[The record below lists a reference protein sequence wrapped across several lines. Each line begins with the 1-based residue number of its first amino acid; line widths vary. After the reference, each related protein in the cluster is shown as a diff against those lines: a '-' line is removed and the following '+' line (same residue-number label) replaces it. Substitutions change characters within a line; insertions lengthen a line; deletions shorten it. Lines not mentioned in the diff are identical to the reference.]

1 MEFLD
6 GAATWFRNARIVT
19 ADRVFTGCLRV
30 EGGRIEEIGEDGSSG
45 AGLDF
50 QGDYLLPGLIE
61 LHTDHLESHYVPR
74 PAVTWHA
81 GSAVLAYDAQI
92 AAAGITTVFD
102 SFRVGVD
109 EYDAGGQLG
118 DEVAPLAEAVRRA
131 AEAGLLRADHLTHLR
146 CEVPAPN
153 VVDSLNELLASHSAE
168 LISLMDH
175 TPGQRQFRDLE
186 KYFIYYSGKSGRS
199 QADLEQ
205 VARERQKVGR
215 ARALENRPRIVE
227 VARTRGIALASHDD
241 TTAEEVALA
250 HRDGVTIAEF
260 PTTLEAAAASRAAGM
275 ATVMGAPNV
284 VRGGSHSGNASAR
297 QLAEAGQLDILP
309 SDYVPAALLM
319 AAFRLADAPAVGG
332 LAGAMRLVSK
342 APAEATGLKD
352 RGEIA
357 VGRRADL
364 LRVARHDGEPVVRA
378 VWREGRRVA
387 CGNSGLRAESR
398 PAHALTH
405 HAAQYA
411 SVGGHAPAG
420 DMDSHG
426 VMSITSPVESRA

>member
-19 ADRVFTGCLRV
+19 ADRVFLGCLRV
-30 EGGRIEEIGEDGSSG
+30 EDGLIAEIGEDGSSG
-45 AGLDF
+45 AGVDF
-50 QGDYLLPGLIE
+50 EGDYLLPGLIE

-109 EYDAGGQLG
+109 EYEVGARLG
-118 DEVAPLAEAVRRA
+118 DKVAPLIQAVRRA
-131 AEAGLLRADHLTHLR
+131 ADAGLLRADHLTHLR
-146 CEVPAPN
+146 CEVPALN
-153 VVDSLNELLASHSAE
+153 VVDTLNALLAAHSAE

-186 KYFIYYSGKSGRS
+186 KYFTYYSGKSGRP
-199 QADLEQ
+199 QTDLEE
-205 VARERQKVGR
+205 VARERQRVGR

-227 VARTRGIALASHDD
+227 IARARGIALASHDD

-250 HRDGVTIAEF
+250 HREGITIAEF
-260 PTTLEAAAASRAAGM
+260 PTTLEAASASRASGM

-297 QLAEAGQLDILP
+297 ALAEAGELDILS

-319 AAFRLADAPAVGG
+319 AAFRLADTPAVGG
-332 LAGAMRLVSK
+332 LAGAVRLVSK
-342 APAEATGLKD
+342 APAEATGLTD

-357 VGRRADL
+357 AGRRADL

-378 VWREGRRVA
+378 VWRQGRRVA
-387 CGNSGLRAESR
+387 
-398 PAHALTH
+398 
-405 HAAQYA
+405 
-411 SVGGHAPAG
+411 
-420 DMDSHG
+420 
-426 VMSITSPVESRA
+426 

>member
-6 GAATWFRNARIVT
+6 GVATWFRNARIVT
-19 ADRVFTGCLRV
+19 ADRVFIGFLEVRD
-30 EGGRIEEIGEDGSSG
+30 GLIEAIGEGRSAG
-45 AGLDF
+45 AGIDF

-109 EYDAGGQLG
+109 EYDAGAQLD

-131 AEAGLLRADHLTHLR
+131 ADAGLMRADHLTHLR
-146 CEVPAPN
+146 CEVPALN
-153 VVDSLNELLASHSAE
+153 VVESLNALLAAHSAD

-199 QADLEQ
+199 QADLAE
-205 VARERQKVGR
+205 VARERQKVGQ

-227 VARTRGIALASHDD
+227 IAKARGIALASHDD

-297 QLAEAGQLDILP
+297 ELAEAGHLDILS

-319 AAFRLADAPAVGG
+319 AAFRLADTPAVGG
-332 LAGAMRLVSK
+332 LAGAIRLVSK

-352 RGEIA
+352 RGEVA
-357 VGRRADL
+357 MGRRADL
-364 LRVARHDGEPVVRA
+364 LRVATHDGEPVVRA

-387 CGNSGLRAESR
+387 
-398 PAHALTH
+398 
-405 HAAQYA
+405 
-411 SVGGHAPAG
+411 
-420 DMDSHG
+420 
-426 VMSITSPVESRA
+426 

>member
-19 ADRVFTGCLRV
+19 ADRVFIGCLKV
-30 EGGRIEEIGEDGSSG
+30 EDGRIDEIGEHDSRG
-45 AGLDF
+45 AGIDF

-61 LHTDHLESHYVPR
+61 LHTDHLESHYFPR
-74 PAVTWHA
+74 RAVTWHA

-109 EYDAGGQLG
+109 EFDVGAQLG
-118 DEVAPLAEAVRRA
+118 DEAALLAEAIRRA
-131 AEAGLLRADHLTHLR
+131 ADADLLRADHLTHLR
-146 CEVPAPN
+146 CEVAAPN
-153 VVDSLNELLASHSAE
+153 VVDSLHAVLASHSAQ

-175 TPGQRQFRDLE
+175 SPGQRQYRDLE

-199 QADLEQ
+199 RADLAE
-205 VARERQKVGR
+205 VAGERQRIGGI
-215 ARALENRPRIVE
+215 RALENRPRIVE
-227 VARTRGIALASHDD
+227 IAKARGIALASHDD

-260 PTTLEAAAASRAAGM
+260 PTTLEAAAASRVAGM

-297 QLAEAGQLDILP
+297 ELAEAGQLDILS

-319 AAFRLADAPAVGG
+319 AAFRIADAPAVGG

-364 LRVARHDGEPVVRA
+364 LRVATHDGEPVVRA
-378 VWREGRRVA
+378 VWREGAASRRREIQFARPRRVQ
-387 CGNSGLRAESR
+387 CML
-398 PAHALTH
+398 
-405 HAAQYA
+405 
-411 SVGGHAPAG
+411 
-420 DMDSHG
+420 
-426 VMSITSPVESRA
+426 

>member
-19 ADRVFTGCLRV
+19 ADRVFIGCLKV
-30 EGGRIEEIGEDGSSG
+30 EDGRIDEIGEHDSRG
-45 AGLDF
+45 AGIDF

-61 LHTDHLESHYVPR
+61 LHTDHLESHYFPR
-74 PAVTWHA
+74 RAVTWHA

-109 EYDAGGQLG
+109 EFDVGAQLG
-118 DEVAPLAEAVRRA
+118 DEAALLAEAIRRA
-131 AEAGLLRADHLTHLR
+131 ADADLLRADHLTHLR
-146 CEVPAPN
+146 CEVAAPN
-153 VVDSLNELLASHSAE
+153 VVDSLHAVLASHSAQ

-175 TPGQRQFRDLE
+175 SPGQRQYRDLE

-199 QADLEQ
+199 RADLAE
-205 VARERQKVGR
+205 VAGERQRIGGI
-215 ARALENRPRIVE
+215 RALENRPRIVE
-227 VARTRGIALASHDD
+227 IAKARGIALASHDD

-250 HRDGVTIAEF
+250 RCDGVTIAEF

-297 QLAEAGQLDILP
+297 ELAEAGQLDILS

-364 LRVARHDGEPVVRA
+364 LRVAMHDGEPVVRA

-387 CGNSGLRAESR
+387 
-398 PAHALTH
+398 
-405 HAAQYA
+405 
-411 SVGGHAPAG
+411 
-420 DMDSHG
+420 
-426 VMSITSPVESRA
+426 

>member
-6 GAATWFRNARIVT
+6 GGPTLFRNARIVA

-30 EGGRIEEIGEDGSSG
+30 EDSRIQEIRENGSAG
-45 AGLDF
+45 AGVDF
-50 QGDYLLPGLIE
+50 EGDYLLPGLVE

-74 PAVTWHA
+74 PAVLWHA
-81 GSAVLAYDAQI
+81 GSAVLSYDAQI

-109 EYDAGGQLG
+109 EHETRAQLG
-118 DEVAPLAEAVRRA
+118 DEAALLAEAVRRA

-153 VVDSLNELLASHSAE
+153 VVDCLEALIAAHPVQ

-175 TPGQRQFRDLE
+175 TPGQRQFRDLD
-186 KYFIYYSGKSGRS
+186 KYFFYYSGKSGRS
-199 QADLEQ
+199 RADLEE
-205 VARERQKVGR
+205 VAKERQKVGR
-215 ARALENRPRIVE
+215 ARALQNRPRIVDI
-227 VARTRGIALASHDD
+227 AKARGITLASHDD

-250 HRDGVTIAEF
+250 HCDGVTIAEF
-260 PTTLEAAAASRAAGM
+260 PTTIEAAAASRAAGM

-297 QLAEAGQLDILP
+297 ELAEAGHLDILS

-319 AAFRLADAPAVGG
+319 AAFRLADTPAVGG
-332 LAGAMRLVSK
+332 LAGAVRLVSK
-342 APAEATGLKD
+342 APAEATGLHD

-364 LRVARHDGEPVVRA
+364 LRVATHDSEPVVRA

-387 CGNSGLRAESR
+387 
-398 PAHALTH
+398 
-405 HAAQYA
+405 
-411 SVGGHAPAG
+411 
-420 DMDSHG
+420 
-426 VMSITSPVESRA
+426 

>member
-19 ADRVFTGCLRV
+19 ADRVFIGCLKV
-30 EGGRIEEIGEDGSSG
+30 DDGRIDEIGEHDSRG
-45 AGLDF
+45 AGIDF

-61 LHTDHLESHYVPR
+61 LHTDHLESHYFPR
-74 PAVTWHA
+74 RAVTWHA

-102 SFRVGVD
+102 SLRVGVD
-109 EYDAGGQLG
+109 EFDVGAQFG
-118 DEVAPLAEAVRRA
+118 DEVALLAEAIRRA
-131 AEAGLLRADHLTHLR
+131 ADADLLRADHLTHLR
-146 CEVPAPN
+146 CEVAAPN
-153 VVDSLNELLASHSAE
+153 VVDSLHAVLASHSAQ

-175 TPGQRQFRDLE
+175 SPGQRQYRDLE

-199 QADLEQ
+199 RADLAE
-205 VARERQKVGR
+205 VAGERQRIGGI
-215 ARALENRPRIVE
+215 RALENRPRIVE
-227 VARTRGIALASHDD
+227 IAKARGIVLASHDD

-250 HRDGVTIAEF
+250 RCDGVTIAEF

-297 QLAEAGQLDILP
+297 ELAEAGQLDILS

-364 LRVARHDGEPVVRA
+364 LRVAMHDGEPVVRA

-387 CGNSGLRAESR
+387 
-398 PAHALTH
+398 
-405 HAAQYA
+405 
-411 SVGGHAPAG
+411 
-420 DMDSHG
+420 
-426 VMSITSPVESRA
+426 

>member
-19 ADRVFTGCLRV
+19 ADRVFIGCLKV
-30 EGGRIEEIGEDGSSG
+30 EDGRIDEIGERDSG
-45 AGLDF
+45 GGIDF

-61 LHTDHLESHYVPR
+61 LHTDHLESHYFPR
-74 PAVTWHA
+74 RAVTWHA

-109 EYDAGGQLG
+109 EFDVGAQLG
-118 DEVAPLAEAVRRA
+118 DEAALLAEAIRRA
-131 AEAGLLRADHLTHLR
+131 ADADLLRADHLTHLR
-146 CEVPAPN
+146 CEVAAPN
-153 VVDSLNELLASHSAE
+153 VVDSLHAVLASHSAQ

-175 TPGQRQFRDLE
+175 SPGQRQYRDLE
-186 KYFIYYSGKSGRS
+186 KYFTYYSGKSGRS
-199 QADLEQ
+199 RADLAE
-205 VARERQKVGR
+205 VAGERQRIGR
-215 ARALENRPRIVE
+215 VRALENRPRIVE
-227 VARTRGIALASHDD
+227 IAKARGIVLASHDD

-250 HRDGVTIAEF
+250 RCDGVTIAEF
-260 PTTLEAAAASRAAGM
+260 PTTLEAASASRAAGM

-297 QLAEAGQLDILP
+297 ALAEAGQLDILS

-364 LRVARHDGEPVVRA
+364 LRVAIHDGEPVVRA
-378 VWREGRRVA
+378 VWRKGRRVA
-387 CGNSGLRAESR
+387 
-398 PAHALTH
+398 
-405 HAAQYA
+405 
-411 SVGGHAPAG
+411 
-420 DMDSHG
+420 
-426 VMSITSPVESRA
+426 

>member
-6 GAATWFRNARIVT
+6 GGPTAFRNARIVT
-19 ADRVFTGCLRV
+19 ADRVFVGFLNV
-30 EGGRIEEIGEDGSSG
+30 GDGRIEEIGEGGSTG
-45 AGLDF
+45 AGIDF

-74 PAVTWHA
+74 PAVRWRA
-81 GSAVLAYDAQI
+81 SSAVLAYDAQI

-109 EYDAGGQLG
+109 EYDTGAQLG
-118 DEVAPLAEAVRRA
+118 DEAVPLAEAVRRA
-131 AEAGLLRADHLTHLR
+131 ADAGLMRADHLTHLR

-153 VVDSLNELLASHSAE
+153 VVDSLQALLASHRAD

-199 QADLEQ
+199 FADLEE

-227 VARTRGIALASHDD
+227 MARARGVTLASHDD

-250 HRDGVTIAEF
+250 RRDGVTIAEF
-260 PTTLEAAAASRAAGM
+260 PTTREAASTSRAAGM

-297 QLAEAGQLDILP
+297 ELAEAGELDILS

-319 AAFRLADAPAVGG
+319 AAFRLADTPAVGG
-332 LAGAMRLVSK
+332 LAGAIRLVSK

-357 VGRRADL
+357 VGRRADM
-364 LRVARHDGEPVVRA
+364 LRVATHDGEPVVRA
-378 VWREGRRVA
+378 VWRQGRRVA
-387 CGNSGLRAESR
+387 
-398 PAHALTH
+398 
-405 HAAQYA
+405 
-411 SVGGHAPAG
+411 
-420 DMDSHG
+420 
-426 VMSITSPVESRA
+426 

>member
-6 GAATWFRNARIVT
+6 GGPTLFRNAKIVA
-19 ADRVFTGCLRV
+19 ADRVFTGFLRI
-30 EGGRIEEIGEDGSSG
+30 EDGRIQEIGENGS
-45 AGLDF
+45 AGEGVDF
-50 QGDYLLPGLIE
+50 QGDYLLPGLVE

-74 PAVTWHA
+74 PAVLWHA

-109 EYDAGGQLG
+109 EHDAGAQLG
-118 DEVAPLAEAVRRA
+118 DEAALLAEAVRRA

-146 CEVPAPN
+146 CEVPSPN
-153 VVDSLNELLASHSAE
+153 VVDGLEALLASHPVQ

-175 TPGQRQFRDLE
+175 TPGQRQFRDLD
-186 KYFIYYSGKSGRS
+186 KYFFYYSGKSGRS
-199 QADLEQ
+199 CADLEE
-205 VARERQKVGR
+205 VAKERQKVGC
-215 ARALENRPRIVE
+215 ARALQNRPRIVDI
-227 VARTRGIALASHDD
+227 AKARGITLASHDD

-260 PTTLEAAAASRAAGM
+260 PTTVEAAAASRAAGM

-297 QLAEAGQLDILP
+297 ELAEAGHLDILS

-319 AAFRLADAPAVGG
+319 AAFRLADTPAVGG
-332 LAGAMRLVSK
+332 LAGAVRLVSK
-342 APAEATGLKD
+342 APAEATGLRD

-364 LRVARHDGEPVVRA
+364 LRVTTHDGEPVVRA

-387 CGNSGLRAESR
+387 
-398 PAHALTH
+398 
-405 HAAQYA
+405 
-411 SVGGHAPAG
+411 
-420 DMDSHG
+420 
-426 VMSITSPVESRA
+426 